1 MSRPISTSTTPS
13 DAATPST
20 RVEGVFDDRKSV
32 VRAVERLSQKSVP
45 ADSIRVF
52 LRDADGERRRE
63 IEVEDESGVLRGA
76 VIGAVL
82 GGVLGLGIAIAV
94 ATGVYGP
101 VEVGFLSFRGISGA
115 ISAVL
120 ATAAAAVPLGAL
132 LGLGYWQGRKR
143 IDADELESGSAVV
156 VVASDEL
163 SELAHQVLTDAG
175 ASSVDVKDEV

>member
-1 MSRPISTSTTPS
+1 MSPSISTSTTSSSP
-13 DAATPST
+13 ATPST
-20 RVEGVFDDRKSV
+20 TVEGVFGDRKSL

-63 IEVEDESGVLRGA
+63 IDVEDESGALRGA

-82 GGVLGLGIAIAV
+82 GGVLGLGVAIAV
-94 ATGVYGP
+94 ATGAYGP
-101 VEVGFLSFRGISGA
+101 VEVGFLTFRGMSGA

-163 SELAHQVLTDAG
+163 SELARRVLTEAG
-175 ASSVDVKDEV
+175 ASSVEVKEG

>member
-1 MSRPISTSTTPS
+1 MSRSISTSTTPS
-13 DAATPST
+13 SPANPST
-20 RVEGVFDDRKSV
+20 TVEGIFGDRKSV

-52 LRDADGERRRE
+52 VRDADGERQRE
-63 IEVEDESGVLRGA
+63 IEVEDESGALRGA

-82 GGVLGLGIAIAV
+82 GGLLGLVIAIAV
-94 ATGVYGP
+94 AMGAYGP
-101 VEVGFLSFRGISGA
+101 VEIGVLTFRGISGA
-115 ISAVL
+115 ISAIL

-143 IDADELESGSAVV
+143 IDADELESGTAVV

-163 SELAHQVLTDAG
+163 SELARRVLTDAG
-175 ASSVDVKDEV
+175 ASSVEVKEG